1 MMEHQYQ
8 WSVAKPKSPIET
20 SSLTDFQIGYGTGTA
35 MSKRN
40 KPAGLDRSTIDALL
54 MALKE
59 GIRHI
64 DGAQGYGNE
73 EEIGIAIKE
82 SGIPREELF
91 ITTKVGEV
99 STLPG
104 SIDESLKKLGLDYV
118 DLFVDPCIITKCKG
132 AQY

>member
-1 MMEHQYQ
+1 MEQACQ
-8 WSVAKPKSPIET
+8 WSVTLPQSFTQYCRLIVRK
-20 SSLTDFQIGYGTGTA
+20 IGFGTGTA

-40 KPAGLDRSTIDALL
+40 KPPGLDRGTVDALT
-54 MALKE
+54 MAFKN

-64 DGAQGYGNE
+64 DGAEGYGNE

-91 ITTKVGEV
+91 ITTKVKDP

-104 SIDESLKKLGLDYV
+104 AIDESLKKLQLDYV
-118 DLFVDPCIITKCKG
+118 DLFVFFLW
-132 AQY
+132 